1 MRGHQ
6 RPGLDDHAVLEEM
19 LEQCVLADTMGFDT
33 VSGTSAMGSSHR
45 TLRR

>member
-19 LEQCVLADTMGFDT
+19 FEQCVLANTMGFDT
-33 VSGTSAMGSSHR
+33 VSDTSAMYSSHR